1 MNSTHALRV
10 AGVTLLLALAAL
22 AISPATVRAAVA
34 APPTASAPA
43 ARVAA
48 PVAASASAPP
58 PKANAGSGGHAAMFR
73 QFKEA
78 ILGKEPPAM
87 GADQGIVLMQMIEAL
102 YRSAESG
109 KSVEVKT
116 SINAE

>member
-1 MNSTHALRV
+1 VKETPLKQPK
-10 AGVTLLLALAAL
+10 VT
-22 AISPATVRAAVA
+22 
-34 APPTASAPA
+34 
-43 ARVAA
+43 
-48 PVAASASAPP
+48 
-58 PKANAGSGGHAAMFR
+58 GHAAMFR

-87 GADQGIVLMQMIEAL
+87 GADQGIVLMRMIEAL

-116 SINAE
+116 AMQSTV